1 MPRGKVLSSE
11 EQAKIEAYRD
21 AGLSLREIAKKI
33 SRSTTCIYHFLQL
46 RKNYGKNHYT
56 GGNTKLTRRDRSRI
70 FKEISTQNK
79 TASEVKKI
87 LELPVTTRRVQQI
100 LQQDN
105 RLKWTKRSL
114 KPPLTQEHKRA
125 RLEFARNHMSWSEE
139 WKDTIFS
146 DEKKFNLDGPDGFKY
161 YWHDLRT
168 DKSVA
173 MSRNFGGGTL
183 MVWAAFSYSSK
194 TPLCKISTR
203 MNSEKYIDLLEDCL
217 IPFIEDN
224 HEENVVYQQ
233 DNAAI
238 HTSKKSREWF
248 RQKDLP
254 LLNWPARSPD
264 LNPIENLWGI
274 LSRAVYK
281 NGKQYNNIKDLEKA
295 IRVEWSK
302 IHITTLQKLICSMPN
317 RIFQVLGCQI

>member
-1 MPRGKVLSSE
+1 MERYN
-11 EQAKIEAYRD
+11 I
-21 AGLSLREIAKKI
+21 
-33 SRSTTCIYHFLQL
+33 F
-46 RKNYGKNHYT
+46 
-56 GGNTKLTRRDRSRI
+56 RR
-70 FKEISTQNK
+70 
-79 TASEVKKI
+79 
-87 LELPVTTRRVQQI
+87 
-100 LQQDN
+100 
-105 RLKWTKRSL
+105 
-114 KPPLTQEHKRA
+114 
-125 RLEFARNHMSWSEE
+125 
-139 WKDTIFS
+139 
-146 DEKKFNLDGPDGFKY
+146 KKFNLDGPDGFKY
-161 YWHDLRT
+161 YWQDLRA

-183 MVWAAFSYSSK
+183 MMWAAFSYSSK

-224 HEENVVYQQ
+224 QEENVVYQQ

-254 LLNWPARSPD
+254 LLKLPARSPD
-264 LNPIENLWGI
+264 INPIENLWGI

-281 NGKQYNNIKDLEKA
+281 NGKQYNNIKELEKA

-302 IHITTLQKLICSMPN
+302 IHIATLQKLICSMAN
-317 RIFQVLGCQI
+317 RIFQVIQHNGGSTSY